1 MTTRAPTLL
10 LAATLAMMAAGPA
23 GATSSHPFTLA
34 ELTWTADR
42 VIAGTVLSQQT
53 SFTPDGS
60 LIVTHVQ
67 LQVDEALK
75 GPTGE
80 STVWL
85 WVLGGTT
92 PGGTTLHVEGTARF
106 TTGEQVLVFLED
118 SPHGLA
124 VVGWTQGR
132 FGLRFS
138 GARDEITATGGP
150 HELQQWGTQ
159 ADHDAAVGYAEIR
172 EAVLDQIR
180 TDAMPQREIP
190 GLPEHKRATLRTHLG
205 VDR

>member
-1 MTTRAPTLL
+1 MSTLL
-10 LAATLAMMAAGPA
+10 LVTLAALIADSPA
-23 GATSSHPFTLA
+23 RATSSHPFTLG

-42 VIAGTVLSQQT
+42 VIAGTVLDQQA

-67 LQVDEALK
+67 LQVDEELK
-75 GPTGE
+75 GATGE

-85 WVLGGTT
+85 WVLGGTA
-92 PGGTTLHVEGTARF
+92 PDGTTLQVEGTPRF
-106 TTGEQVLVFLED
+106 TTGEQVLLFLEH

-138 GARDEITATGGP
+138 DARGEITATGGP
-150 HELQQWGTQ
+150 HELRQWGTQ
-159 ADHDAAVGYAEIR
+159 ADHDHAVGYAEIR
-172 EAVLDQIR
+172 QAVFDQVASG
-180 TDAMPQREIP
+180 AMPERDVP
-190 GLPEHKRATLRTHLG
+190 GLPPHKRAALRAHLE
-205 VDR
+205 VPR